1 MLDIISMITLLII
14 MIATGIFMIL
24 VIIGSSLEKSE
35 YERYL
40 EDKEQSA
47 YIKDYQEK
55 KNNKRN
61 KI

>member
-14 MIATGIFMIL
+14 MITTGVFMIL

-55 KNNKRN
+55 KNTKRN